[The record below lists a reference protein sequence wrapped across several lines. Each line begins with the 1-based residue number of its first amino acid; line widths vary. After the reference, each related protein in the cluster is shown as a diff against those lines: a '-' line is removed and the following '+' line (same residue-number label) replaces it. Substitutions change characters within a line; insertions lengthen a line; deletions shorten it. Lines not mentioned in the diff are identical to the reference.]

1 MSSRQVSIVEY
12 TNPLDSVRKAVE
24 LAGGLPELSSSS
36 KIVIKPNIVMWNK
49 HVPFPK
55 WGVITTTRVIEDMV
69 ILLKEQG
76 VDDITIIEGVV
87 VADPKDKETPRHA
100 FETLGYGRLNEKYGV
115 KAVNVFDQ
123 PFRKVPV
130 DEELSLNFS
139 EVVLDAD
146 FLVNVPVL
154 KTHTQ
159 TVASMGIKNLKG
171 LIDIPSRKK
180 CHAPDP
186 VKDLHYMVS
195 KLADPMPPM
204 FTIVDGIFT
213 NERGPGLGGRA
224 HRKNILIAS
233 SDVLSADMVSA
244 NVLGYQVPQVPHLN
258 HAARWQDR
266 PTDLSDIEIT
276 GLKIEDVACPHE
288 YDFPYLQ
295 NEETGAWL
303 PEPMAKFGMS
313 GLSYRKYDLTMC
325 TYCSPTNGII
335 IGALVSAFKG
345 KPFDDIE
352 ILTGKAMKPSKGKKK
367 TILVG
372 KCMVKAHKDNKDIN
386 EMIAI
391 NGCPAKIDNI
401 KEALAKA
408 GIHPDPAVFEKAH
421 LHAGSFMRYY
431 KDKPEFDEKFFQ
443 ATQEI

>member
-1 MSSRQVSIVEY
+1 MSTYSVSIVKY
-12 TNPLDSVRKAVE
+12 QTPLESVRKAVE
-24 LAGGLPELSSSS
+24 LAGGLPKLSPAA
-36 KIVIKPNIVMWNK
+36 KVVIKPNIVMWNR
-49 HVPFPK
+49 HVPFPT

-69 ILLKEQG
+69 ILLREKG
-76 VDDITIIEGVV
+76 VQDITIIEGVV

-100 FETLGYGRLNEKYGV
+100 FETLGYGQLNKKYGV

-123 PFRKVPV
+123 PFRKVQV

-146 FLVNVPVL
+146 FLVNIPVL

-180 CHAPDP
+180 CHAANL
-186 VKDLHYMVS
+186 VKNLHYMVS

-204 FTIVDGIFT
+204 FTITDGIFT

-224 HRKNILIAS
+224 HRKDILIAS
-233 SDVLSADMVSA
+233 NNVLSADLVGA
-244 NVLGYQVPQVPHLN
+244 NVLGWSPDDVPHLV
-258 HAARWQDR
+258 HAAKSQGRL
-266 PTDLSDIEIT
+266 TDLSDITVVGE
-276 GLKIEDVACPHE
+276 KIEDVACRHE

-352 ILTGKAMKPSKGKKK
+352 ILTGKAMTPTKGKKK

-372 KCMVKAHKDNKDIN
+372 KCMVKAHKDNPDIN
-386 EMIAI
+386 EMIPI
-391 NGCPAKIDNI
+391 NGCPAKIENI

-431 KDKPEFDEKFFQ
+431 KDKPEFDETFFQ

>member
-1 MSSRQVSIVEY
+1 MPSRQVSIVEY
-12 TNPLDSVRKAVE
+12 TTPFDSVRKAVE
-24 LAGGLPELSSSS
+24 LAGGLPALSSSS
-36 KIVIKPNIVMWNK
+36 KVVIKPNIVMWNK

-76 VDDITIIEGVV
+76 VEDITIIEGVV

-115 KAVNVFDQ
+115 KAVNVFDH

-139 EVVLDAD
+139 EIALDAD
-146 FLVNVPVL
+146 FMVNVPVL
-154 KTHTQ
+154 KTHSQ
-159 TVASMGIKNLKG
+159 TVTSMGIKNLKG

-186 VKDLHYMVS
+186 VKNLHYMVS

-233 SDVLSADMVSA
+233 SDVLSVDMVSA
-244 NVLGYQVPQVPHLN
+244 NVLGYKVADVPHLN
-258 HAARWQDR
+258 HAAKWQNR

-276 GLKIEDVACPHE
+276 GLKIDDVACPHE

-295 NEETGAWL
+295 NEQTGAWL

-372 KCMVKAHKDNKDIN
+372 KCMVKAHKDNPDIN

-391 NGCPAKIDNI
+391 NGCPAKIENI

-431 KDKPEFDEKFFQ
+431 KDKPEFDETFFQ